1 MNNFEFIM
9 ILKSI
14 IIGLGIAVLLQT
26 ISKMLRGVARK
37 GILHIFW
44 IIATI
49 NQIIQH
55 FWASWRTIQPDWT
68 YLELLLALI
77 PAIILYLV
85 STLLSI
91 PKNHNENLNTHFIEQ
106 RVPFFSLMM
115 TLIVLFTIGDY
126 VFVEGDM
133 SRNLIRGSVFAMFSF
148 LAYSDNRTFHIAG
161 VVILIAL
168 QIIWIVNWNFFLSK
182 TVA

>member
-1 MNNFEFIM
+1 MNSFEFIM

-26 ISKMLRGVARK
+26 ISKMLRGIVRK

-55 FWASWRTIQPDWT
+55 FWASWRTIHPDWT
-68 YLELLLALI
+68 YLEYLLAI
-77 PAIILYLV
+77 FPAIILYLV
-85 STLLSI
+85 STLLTI
-91 PKNHNENLNTHFIEQ
+91 PKNHNENLDAHFIEQ

-115 TLIVLFTIGDY
+115 TLIVLFTIDDY
-126 VFVEGDM
+126 VFVQGDF
-133 SRNLIRGSVFAMFSF
+133 SRNMIRGSVFAMFSF
-148 LAYSDNRTFHIAG
+148 LAYSNNRNFHIAG
-161 VVILIAL
+161 VVILIIL
-168 QIIWIVNWNFFLSK
+168 QTIWIGNWSFFLSS

>member
-1 MNNFEFIM
+1 M

-26 ISKMLRGVARK
+26 LSKMLRGVARK
-37 GILHIFW
+37 RILHIFW

-68 YLELLLALI
+68 YLDRLLAIL

-91 PKNHNENLNTHFIEQ
+91 PKNHNENLDAHFIEQ

-115 TLIVLFTIGDY
+115 ILIVLFTISDY

-133 SRNLIRGSVFAMFSF
+133 SRNLIRGSSVFAMFSF

-168 QIIWIVNWNFFLSK
+168 QIIWIVNWSFFLSK

>member
-26 ISKMLRGVARK
+26 ISKMLRGVAGK

-55 FWASWRTIQPDWT
+55 FWASWRTIQQDWT
-68 YLELLLALI
+68 YLDFLLAIL

-91 PKNHNENLNTHFIEQ
+91 PKDHNENLDALFIEQ
-106 RVPFFSLMM
+106 KVPFFSLMM
-115 TLIVLFTIGDY
+115 TLIVLFTISDY
-126 VFVEGDM
+126 VFVEGDI
-133 SRNLIRGSVFAMFSF
+133 SRNLIRGFVFAMFSF
-148 LAYSDNRTFHIAG
+148 LAYSKNRTYHIAG
-161 VVILIAL
+161 VIILIVL
-168 QIIWIVNWNFFLSK
+168 QTIWIFNWSFFLSK

>member
-26 ISKMLRGVARK
+26 ISKMLRGVAGK

-55 FWASWRTIQPDWT
+55 FWASWRTIHPDWT
-68 YLELLLALI
+68 YLEYLLAI
-77 PAIILYLV
+77 FPAIILYLV
-85 STLLSI
+85 STLLTI
-91 PKNHNENLNTHFIEQ
+91 PKNHNENLDAHFIEQ

-115 TLIVLFTIGDY
+115 TLIVLFTIDDY

-133 SRNLIRGSVFAMFSF
+133 SRNLIRGSVLQCSVF
-148 LAYSDNRTFHIAG
+148 LP
-161 VVILIAL
+161 
-168 QIIWIVNWNFFLSK
+168 
-182 TVA
+182 TVTIEPFI